1 MTDSSTGAATVR
13 QDGPAAAPDARAD
26 RRAGYRREIA
36 RAREAGS
43 TLRMWAAIAVITG
56 IVVAVGIVVAM
67 IAGAFDLEQGIEF
80 LLLTSVTSIVSGTAS
95 YAAGWNV
102 ALGASRME
110 LSLDDD

>member
-1 MTDSSTGAATVR
+1 MTEPSTAGAGGQPGPDLRAARQVR
-13 QDGPAAAPDARAD
+13 
-26 RRAGYRREIA
+26 YRTEIA
-36 RAREAGS
+36 NAREAGG

-56 IVVAVGIVVAM
+56 IVVALGIVVAM
-67 IAGAFDLEQGIEF
+67 IAGWFDVEQGIEF

-110 LSLDDD
+110 LSLDDE